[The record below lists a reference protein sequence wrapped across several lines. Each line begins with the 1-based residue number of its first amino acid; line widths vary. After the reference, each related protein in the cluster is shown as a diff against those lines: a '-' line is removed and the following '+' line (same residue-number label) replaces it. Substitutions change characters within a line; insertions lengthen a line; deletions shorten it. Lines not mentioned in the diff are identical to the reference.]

1 MGCSGNVKET
11 QNINQSKNNNVQSAK
26 SNVISQNQMAQQ
38 GNNVNNNNV
47 YQQHQNLEY
56 NNNVNNINVYQQ
68 HQNQE
73 YNNNVN
79 NINVY
84 QGLNDNDIDDSVE
97 NNENSLDYKNLPN
110 YDLFEKFIK
119 IKKVKDYLNN
129 NIFQGYYSQT
139 IDGIFK
145 EIEPLLKQL
154 FNRFGLGFDVI
165 TQKQTIDCR
174 SYRVDITPYKNSQSL
189 DFYFPLF
196 FLNFWFYP
204 PEAFHHK
211 IIKKFIFCEELIIT
225 TSAYSQPRAAC
236 PEWTKTCS
244 MLYAIQYQDMN
255 YLAEVMHHELFHY
268 FDFMVSGSRVD
279 SQIERDWSKLNPS
292 NFQYGSGGEYERV
305 YMNIDKKDNVYFVS
319 HYSMSQCCED
329 RAEIYSRLMTK
340 NSDWIN
346 QQSKPVLKKIEKIK
360 DFMKSHDPKYIGEK
374 SNYFFE
380 KLLNFLDN
388 FYNNESI

>member
-11 QNINQSKNNNVQSAK
+11 QNINQSKNNNVQSVK
-26 SNVISQNQMAQQ
+26 SNVIPQNQMAQQ
-38 GNNVNNNNV
+38 GNYANNINV
-47 YQQHQNLEY
+47 YQQHQNQEY
-56 NNNVNNINVYQQ
+56 NNNVNNINVYKQQ
-68 HQNQE
+68 QNQE

-129 NIFQGYYSQT
+129 NIFKGAFT
-139 IDGIFK
+139 KRIDGIFK
-145 EIEPLLKQL
+145 EIEPLLKEL

-165 TQKQTIDCR
+165 TQKQTIDCG
-174 SYRVDITPYKNSQSL
+174 SYRVDITPYKDSESL

-225 TSAYSQPRAAC
+225 TSTYSQPRAAC
-236 PEWTKTCS
+236 PEWGKTVVC
-244 MLYAIQYQDMN
+244 
-255 YLAEVMHHELFHY
+255 
-268 FDFMVSGSRVD
+268 
-279 SQIERDWSKLNPS
+279 
-292 NFQYGSGGEYERV
+292 
-305 YMNIDKKDNVYFVS
+305 YM
-319 HYSMSQCCED
+319 
-329 RAEIYSRLMTK
+329 
-340 NSDWIN
+340 
-346 QQSKPVLKKIEKIK
+346 QSKSKI
-360 DFMKSHDPKYIGEK
+360 
-374 SNYFFE
+374 
-380 KLLNFLDN
+380 
-388 FYNNESI
+388 

>member
-38 GNNVNNNNV
+38 G
-47 YQQHQNLEY
+47 
-56 NNNVNNINVYQQ
+56 
-68 HQNQE
+68 
-73 YNNNVN
+73 NNVN

-129 NIFQGYYSQT
+129 NVFQGNYYSQT
-139 IDGIFK
+139 IDGIFE
-145 EIEPLLKQL
+145 EIKPLLKEL

-211 IIKKFIFCEELIIT
+211 IIKKFIFCEELIIS

-236 PEWTKTCS
+236 PEWSKT
-244 MLYAIQYQDMN
+244 
-255 YLAEVMHHELFHY
+255 
-268 FDFMVSGSRVD
+268 
-279 SQIERDWSKLNPS
+279 
-292 NFQYGSGGEYERV
+292 
-305 YMNIDKKDNVYFVS
+305 
-319 HYSMSQCCED
+319 
-329 RAEIYSRLMTK
+329 
-340 NSDWIN
+340 
-346 QQSKPVLKKIEKIK
+346 
-360 DFMKSHDPKYIGEK
+360 
-374 SNYFFE
+374 
-380 KLLNFLDN
+380 
-388 FYNNESI
+388 